1 MKLFKVNYFIR
12 FLKNSYLKFNT
23 QEEIKDEINKC
34 AKYFQSLSS
43 PVTQTEEK
51 IKLERPTEVICGE
64 NKLCNPKD
72 VTSEEN
78 EKKTETVEEPSGI
91 GHLKGQ
97 DLQVKSQIQVAEVN
111 SRNEDSLQI
120 TQQKLLSNVNPSDTA
135 RETSGPIAG
144 GNPQRE
150 QATQDKTLDAQAP
163 DSEDVNSQSTRAKET
178 VRGSDMGSYPIHA
191 PNDTTSL
198 GSSVHVVIDASSAS
212 IANSENLHDITYIS
226 LSYNKATDAKEERD
240 EASSD
245 RTVVNRPNDN
255 ADNGSLSPDRKVTN
269 NLCRGGINVVEKVD
283 GGTGLGDEVIRGV
296 LTNENS
302 LFVNGKH
309 THLSQDNVIRQEEEE
324 KKEIKSKNQESFNMQ
339 TGKYQYDR
347 SENSYFPKFY
357 APTIILGDSPSYKL
371 YNTLN
376 ENGNKSAP
384 NNYCISRL
392 QRFKTNYPKC
402 TELCEKYAKNLE
414 NLSVIIQNVD
424 NDIER
429 CRYLNLWI
437 YSEIRKKF
445 PRYVD
450 KIYELPFM
458 RIYFSEFHLIQKS
471 LNKQCI
477 FTYNKKISSDLWNKF
492 KHIHDFFKNIQYIK
506 SKIADDENNCSKYSE
521 YLKYIKEIYTTYES
535 ECCNNV
541 NGNCPPNLNFN
552 DWCGMESEISEIK
565 CNETETPA
573 VSESDDLA
581 ESTENPG
588 NMEQPKGHSG
598 VMPQEGLAP
607 ADNRIRLVDPDIR
620 LLEKDDSNINVVTPT
635 ILSCLGT
642 FTTTYLLYKVSMSS
656 NKNINFCILA

>member
-1 MKLFKVNYFIR
+1 L
-12 FLKNSYLKFNT
+12 LDLKFNT

-296 LTNENS
+296 LTNGDITCQLTSTDKTICEETRSQTADSEPHVGKTLGSERSNTETRDNQKNDDTSHDPQSTDIQKLLRTAKENS

-339 TGKYQYDR
+339 TGKYQYDP

-357 APTIILGDSPSYKL
+357 APTVPAIL
-371 YNTLN
+371 
-376 ENGNKSAP
+376 
-384 NNYCISRL
+384 
-392 QRFKTNYPKC
+392 
-402 TELCEKYAKNLE
+402 
-414 NLSVIIQNVD
+414 
-424 NDIER
+424 
-429 CRYLNLWI
+429 
-437 YSEIRKKF
+437 
-445 PRYVD
+445 
-450 KIYELPFM
+450 
-458 RIYFSEFHLIQKS
+458 
-471 LNKQCI
+471 
-477 FTYNKKISSDLWNKF
+477 
-492 KHIHDFFKNIQYIK
+492 
-506 SKIADDENNCSKYSE
+506 
-521 YLKYIKEIYTTYES
+521 
-535 ECCNNV
+535 
-541 NGNCPPNLNFN
+541 
-552 DWCGMESEISEIK
+552 
-565 CNETETPA
+565 
-573 VSESDDLA
+573 
-581 ESTENPG
+581 
-588 NMEQPKGHSG
+588 
-598 VMPQEGLAP
+598 
-607 ADNRIRLVDPDIR
+607 
-620 LLEKDDSNINVVTPT
+620 
-635 ILSCLGT
+635 
-642 FTTTYLLYKVSMSS
+642 
-656 NKNINFCILA
+656 

>member
-1 MKLFKVNYFIR
+1 MLD
-12 FLKNSYLKFNT
+12 LKFNT

-144 GNPQRE
+144 NSLSSSEIVKNQLQQLTNAGHSLLNKLDTPASTHTLQSGNPQRE

-296 LTNENS
+296 LTNGDITCQLTSTDKTICEETRSQTADSEPHVGKTLGSERSNTETRDNQKNDDTSHDPQSTDIQKLPRTAKENS

-357 APTIILGDSPSYKL
+357 APTVPAIL
-371 YNTLN
+371 
-376 ENGNKSAP
+376 
-384 NNYCISRL
+384 
-392 QRFKTNYPKC
+392 
-402 TELCEKYAKNLE
+402 
-414 NLSVIIQNVD
+414 
-424 NDIER
+424 
-429 CRYLNLWI
+429 
-437 YSEIRKKF
+437 
-445 PRYVD
+445 
-450 KIYELPFM
+450 
-458 RIYFSEFHLIQKS
+458 
-471 LNKQCI
+471 
-477 FTYNKKISSDLWNKF
+477 
-492 KHIHDFFKNIQYIK
+492 
-506 SKIADDENNCSKYSE
+506 
-521 YLKYIKEIYTTYES
+521 
-535 ECCNNV
+535 
-541 NGNCPPNLNFN
+541 
-552 DWCGMESEISEIK
+552 
-565 CNETETPA
+565 
-573 VSESDDLA
+573 
-581 ESTENPG
+581 
-588 NMEQPKGHSG
+588 
-598 VMPQEGLAP
+598 
-607 ADNRIRLVDPDIR
+607 
-620 LLEKDDSNINVVTPT
+620 
-635 ILSCLGT
+635 
-642 FTTTYLLYKVSMSS
+642 
-656 NKNINFCILA
+656 